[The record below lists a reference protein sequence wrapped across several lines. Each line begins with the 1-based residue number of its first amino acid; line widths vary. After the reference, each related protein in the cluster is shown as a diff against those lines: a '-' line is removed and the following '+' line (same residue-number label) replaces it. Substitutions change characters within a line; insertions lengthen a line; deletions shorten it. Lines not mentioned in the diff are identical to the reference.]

1 MQFDTSGGIFK
12 ICEWLYRLA
21 LLQMI
26 AIIFTL
32 AGGIIFGIFPAITAM
47 FALTGKWLAQEDFAI
62 TKAFWKAYKQHF
74 VKSNLVGLAVLLT
87 GTALYIDFALVQNFS
102 GILYYLILSSS
113 ATVLVLAS
121 IVLLYVFGLMIT
133 FPDSKLIGL
142 IKRAI
147 QISTLF
153 PLQTVWMGLSLIS
166 FLFICWV
173 IPGIGF
179 LFMGSG
185 LACIAMYFSRFAL
198 TRIQSI
204 QIPTART
211 SILKERG
218 VIHGE

>member
-21 LLQMI
+21 LLQII

-47 FALTGKWLAQEDFAI
+47 FALNSKWLAQEDFSI
-62 TKAFWKAYKQHF
+62 TKTFWEAFKQHF
-74 VKSNLVGLAVLLT
+74 VKSNVVGLAVLLT
-87 GTALYIDFALVQNFS
+87 GTALYIDFALLQNFS
-102 GILYYLILSSS
+102 GIFYYLILSSS
-113 ATVLVLAS
+113 ATVFVLS
-121 IVLLYVFGLMIT
+121 IIVLLYVFGLMIT
-133 FPDSKLIGL
+133 FPDSRLIDL

-185 LACIAMYFSRFAL
+185 LSCIAMYFSRFAL
-198 TRIQSI
+198 TRIESI
-204 QIPTART
+204 MIPTAHT

-218 VIHGE
+218 VIHGK